1 LPDPHPWAKPYLLK
15 QVVDV
20 SPLAG
25 TPGCALA
32 IILHS
37 VILVPHPD
45 LARMSVFLGAGVAS
59 RSQATGQRYVG
70 ILTNG
75 ATAWH

>member
-1 LPDPHPWAKPYLLK
+1 
-15 QVVDV
+15 
-20 SPLAG
+20 
-25 TPGCALA
+25 
-32 IILHS
+32 
-37 VILVPHPD
+37 
-45 LARMSVFLGAGVAS
+45 MSVFLGAGVAS